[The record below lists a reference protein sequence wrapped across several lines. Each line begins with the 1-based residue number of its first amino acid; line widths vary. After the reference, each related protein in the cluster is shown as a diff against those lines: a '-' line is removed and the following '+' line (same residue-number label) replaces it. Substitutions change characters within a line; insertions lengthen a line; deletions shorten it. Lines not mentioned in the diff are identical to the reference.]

1 MQPSKLST
9 THTCPVCSTLVQ
21 ITLFQQHLLQCL
33 DRSPNTSSL
42 QIPSP
47 PSSSSDDDNN
57 DHHQKQDHSIHT
69 QLVTSSTSQQH
80 ISKWLNSISFSK
92 YTNAFLNAG
101 FQTVDDLL
109 SSSLSSTA
117 ILQRCQINLLGPKRR
132 IQAQL
137 ELLLNHKRPNPS
149 TTQSPS
155 SPRPQ
160 KKPRTWAIF
169 QPGYHAP
176 LHDTQTTV
184 TRHNRRTTTRQ
195 KEKTVPKSRPP
206 RRHHFSHRVPGTSFT
221 VDSFRAASSD
231 PTCTRFFL
239 THYHSDH
246 YGGLNRSI
254 LSSDLRVLCSSV
266 TASLVTSQLRIPSDF
281 IIEIPLASRFDL
293 PDPSSTPFSNN
304 GASIWAY
311 DANHCPGAVILLFYI
326 WKTKRWVLHS
336 GDCRFDMK
344 IFSTYP
350 QLVNVIQKNR
360 LDFLHLDTTYCDP
373 KYIFPSQPDILSQV
387 VTAAW
392 NEDERT
398 KHRCLFFFGTYSIGK
413 EKVFLE
419 VANALNL
426 KIYTTERKQ
435 KILRKLD
442 LGPRLTER
450 LVDSPKHARVHVVSM
465 RALSADG
472 LREYANRNG
481 LNSSFIG
488 RGLAIVFRP
497 TGWAFKGNSREPKRI
512 NRQEDQAMVY
522 DVAYSEHS
530 SFDELQAFVSWAN
543 PARLI
548 PTVNAW
554 TEEQATQLRSLLG
567 HENKPL
573 RSIKSD
579 DSKT

>member
-1 MQPSKLST
+1 MQPSKLSPS
-9 THTCPVCSTLVQ
+9 HTCPVCSTLVQ

-33 DRSPNTSSL
+33 DHSNSFSL

-47 PSSSSDDDNN
+47 PSSSTDEEN
-57 DHHQKQDHSIHT
+57 DHHQQN
-69 QLVTSSTSQQH
+69 VPSSSSQQH

-132 IQAQL
+132 IQSEL
-137 ELLLNHKRPNPS
+137 ELLINHKRSKPS
-149 TTQSPS
+149 STQSPS
-155 SPRPQ
+155 SRPS
-160 KKPRTWAIF
+160 KKPRVWAIF

-176 LHDTQTTV
+176 SNDTPTTV
-184 TRHNRRTTTRQ
+184 TKHNKKTSRQ
-195 KEKTVPKSRPP
+195 P
-206 RRHHFSHRVPGTSFT
+206 RRHHYSHRVPGTSFT
-221 VDSFRAASSD
+221 VDSFHAASSD

-239 THYHSDH
+239 THFHSDH
-246 YGGLNRSI
+246 YGGLKRNI
-254 LSSDLRVLCSSV
+254 LSSDLRVLCSPI
-266 TASLVTSQLRIPSDF
+266 TASLVKTQLRIPSDF
-281 IIEIPLASRFDL
+281 IIEIPIASRFDL
-293 PDPSSTPFSNN
+293 PDPSSSPFSNN

-336 GDCRFDMK
+336 GDCRFDKK

-350 QLVNVIQKNR
+350 QLVNVIRNNC
-360 LDFLHLDTTYCDP
+360 LDYLHLDTTYCDP
-373 KYIFPSQPDILSQV
+373 KYIFPPQPDILSQV
-387 VTAAW
+387 VTAAR

-426 KIYTTERKQ
+426 NIYTNENKR
-435 KILRKLD
+435 KILEQLD
-442 LGPRLTER
+442 LGPRLTHR
-450 LVDSPKHARVHVVSM
+450 LVDSPQNARVHVVSM
-465 RALSADG
+465 RALSGDG
-472 LREYANRNG
+472 LREYANCNG
-481 LNSSFIG
+481 LKTSFIG
-488 RGLAIVFRP
+488 RGLAVVFRP
-497 TGWAFKGNSREPKRI
+497 TGWAFKGDSKRPRRI

-554 TEEQATQLRSLLG
+554 TEEQATGLRTLLG
-567 HENKPL
+567 HDDKHL
-573 RSIKSD
+573 RSIKSNE
-579 DSKT
+579 SKTYS